1 MAQFHGLLPFSSVN
15 PGPVNRSLARFDA
28 QFIGNNRNPGCCSRL
43 PSSRAGRKTLKR
55 HRGRVSP
62 PFFRDIYI
70 YIYIFRCRIHNDSER
85 EHRCRILRERNTRF
99 AFLAA
104 KRRPR
109 EEKREELER

>member
-1 MAQFHGLLPFSSVN
+1 MAQFHGLLRFSSVN

-70 YIYIFRCRIHNDSER
+70 YIFRCRIHNDSER
-85 EHRCRILRERNTRF
+85 EHRCRISRERNTRF